1 MYSLSNTTRGVAE
14 VGTRQHIVP
23 IKDRDRIQE
32 YALKLAMEGKLQY
45 AILVNVATQ
54 LHQAFKQ
61 IFFNKQGNKSL
72 PMRTLK
78 LPLN

>member
-23 IKDRDRIQE
+23 IKDPERIQE
-32 YALKLAMEGKLQY
+32 YALKLAREGKLQY

-54 LHQAFKQ
+54 LHQALKTKIFK
-61 IFFNKQGNKSL
+61 KMGNKSL
-72 PMRTLK
+72 PMRT
-78 LPLN
+78 